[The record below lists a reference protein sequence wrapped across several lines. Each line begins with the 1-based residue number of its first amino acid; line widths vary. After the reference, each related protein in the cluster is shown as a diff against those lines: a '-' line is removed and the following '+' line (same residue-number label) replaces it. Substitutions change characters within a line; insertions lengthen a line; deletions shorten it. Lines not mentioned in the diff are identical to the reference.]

1 MARSPE
7 TTSIKKRL
15 YVYIQL
21 TNLDAFSLSTTVR
34 NIPNRICETAS
45 KFEKKF
51 LKLAVVDHVFSN
63 MKNVVIS
70 LCCFV
75 KKGGEM
81 KRIITLAYTA
91 IVLVAVAV
99 EVCLLNSE

>member
-1 MARSPE
+1 M
-7 TTSIKKRL
+7 
-15 YVYIQL
+15 YIQP

-63 MKNVVIS
+63 MQNVVIS
-70 LCCFV
+70 RCCFV
-75 KKGGEM
+75 KKGNEM
-81 KRIITLAYTA
+81 NRIITLAYTA
-91 IVLVAVAV
+91 IIVLVAVAV